1 MEGIDVMR
9 KTILTSL
16 AGISLL
22 CCLASPFF
30 YFFGKLSEK
39 NYRWIFLL
47 ASISWFLFAALRV
60 SVRKRDQR
68 SD

>member
-9 KTILTSL
+9 KTILSSL

-22 CCLASPFF
+22 CCLASPLF
-30 YFFGKLSEK
+30 YFLGKLSEK

-47 ASISWFLFAALRV
+47 ASISWFLFATLRI
-60 SVRKRDQR
+60 SLRKRDKR